1 EYGKRPSDFYLRYVY
16 EKSFHGCVA
25 KLTDFEAKQS
35 WDFIGFSVG
44 APRTTVE
51 SDIIIGVIDSG
62 ITPESESFNDTDF
75 GARFYRAD
83 GEYPEK
89 EGPTARDFTGH
100 GTHSASTAAGDL
112 VPMAS
117 LSGLASGTARG
128 GVPSARIAV
137 YKVSWTDGVC
147 SAADILAAFDDAIS
161 DGVDIISA
169 SVGSPRALP
178 YFEDPIAI
186 GSFHANRRG
195 ILSSTSAGND
205 GPSLGT
211 VSNVAPWLLSVA
223 ASTIDRKIVTEV
235 ELGNGKVLQGISIN
249 TFDLQK
255 KKFPL
260 IYAGDACS
268 SSSNPTQARF
278 CAKGS
283 LNPKLV
289 KGKIVLCD
297 IEEDKSRAM
306 TVLENQV
313 NATEGSLA
321 AGAVGTLMYGSII
334 NDFTQSFRLP
344 ASFLDVNDGAAVR
357 SYIRKSISY
366 YPIGSILKSHDAK
379 DTLAPYIAS
388 FSSRGP
394 NPISPGILKP
404 DLAAPGVEILAAW
417 SPCASQSEIPGD
429 ERQVYFNIMSG
440 TSMACPHAS
449 AAAAY
454 VKSFHPDWSPSAIK
468 SALMFTASPLTKNIN
483 PEGGLAYG
491 AGHIDPFRAANSG
504 LIFDITDDDYI
515 NFLCSQGIPL
525 KQIQGITNCSVTC
538 PDHLKSFDL
547 NYPAIMIATKSKN
560 FSQTFTRTVTNVR
573 TGDDATCDF
582 TITAKAAKGISIE
595 VTPSV
600 LSFECTGQT
609 QTFTVKVS
617 STTSFSA
624 NAVNSGPK
632 LDTSTLE
639 FTDGINKGSMKI
651 QKQDG

>member
-1 EYGKRPSDFYLRYVY
+1 M
-16 EKSFHGCVA
+16 
-25 KLTDFEAKQS
+25 
-35 WDFIGFSVG
+35 GFPVG
-44 APRTTVE
+44 APRSRVE
-51 SDIIIGVIDSG
+51 SNIIVGVIDSG
-62 ITPESESFNDTDF
+62 ITPGSKSFSDAGFGPVPSKWKGICQASDDF
-75 GARFYRAD
+75 LCNKKIIGARFYRAD
-83 GEYPEK
+83 GKFPEK

-100 GTHSASTAAGDL
+100 GTHTASTAAGDL
-112 VPMAS
+112 VPMVS

-137 YKVSWTDGVC
+137 YKVCWTDGVC

-169 SVGSPRALP
+169 SIGSPNALP

-195 ILSSTSAGND
+195 ILSSTSAGNE

-223 ASTIDRKIVTEV
+223 ASTIDRKIATD
-235 ELGNGKVLQGISIN
+235 GISIN
-249 TFDLQK
+249 TFNLQGK
-255 KKFPL
+255 KSPL
-260 IYAGDACS
+260 IYAGDAPRFP
-268 SSSNPTQARF
+268 NHTQARF

-289 KGKIVLCD
+289 RGKIVLCD
-297 IEEDKSRAM
+297 IEEDTSRAL

-313 NATEGSLA
+313 SATEGSLA
-321 AGAVGTLMYGSII
+321 AGAVGTLMHGSII

-344 ASFLDVNDGAAVR
+344 ASFLDEKDAATVR
-357 SYIRKSISY
+357 SYIRKPKTAKRHSY
-366 YPIGSILKSHDAK
+366 YPIGSILKSHDAN

-417 SPCASQSEIPGD
+417 SPSASQSEVPGD

-468 SALMFTASPLTKNIN
+468 SALMFTAFPLTENIN
-483 PEGGLAYG
+483 LEGGLAYG
-491 AGHIDPFRAANSG
+491 AGHIDPIRAVNPG
-504 LIFDITDDDYI
+504 LIFDTTDDDYV

-547 NYPAIMIATKSKN
+547 NYPSIMIATKSKN

-582 TITAKAAKGISIE
+582 EISVEAAEGISIE

-600 LSFECTGQT
+600 LSFECTGQK

-617 STTSFSA
+617 STTSFTT
-624 NAVNSGPK
+624 NAVNSGSSK
-632 LDTSTLE
+632 SKKSTLQ
-639 FTDGINKGSMKI
+639 FTSGSSRGRMQI